1 MWDTCTAI
9 SGRQFVW
16 FLMSCSM
23 NLLWMCI
30 FPTLR
35 QTSLWFIAVLKFPS
49 YSLFGFLS
57 LKPFEVNDLLQGLN
71 FSKVLNS
78 LVALN
83 KATEGKITVCVRA
96 VFIPSLQTF
105 GLFWSIFLFGHHMN
119 LRCIQLHHAFA
130 DLSVSGDTVCVAHS
144 STSRIKSFDSLNTQS
159 RSLKLLQPQYR
170 SLVSNHV
177 KDKNGNNSK
186 QTATGLEI
194 LLCCEKV

>member
-83 KATEGKITVCVRA
+83 KATEGKITVCVWESSIYSISANIWTFLEHLPVWPPHEFKMYSVASCICRFECFWGHRMCGTLLNLKDQ
-96 VFIPSLQTF
+96 VLWLSEHSESLLET
-105 GLFWSIFLFGHHMN
+105 
-119 LRCIQLHHAFA
+119 AA
-130 DLSVSGDTVCVAHS
+130 ASVP
-144 STSRIKSFDSLNTQS
+144 
-159 RSLKLLQPQYR
+159 QP
-170 SLVSNHV
+170 
-177 KDKNGNNSK
+177 G
-186 QTATGLEI
+186 E
-194 LLCCEKV
+194 

>member
-1 MWDTCTAI
+1 MYIYNYSSEPNRKRIFSYVVLFFVALCF
-9 SGRQFVW
+9 SNPFYLLPHFYVRYMHRQFVW

-83 KATEGKITVCVRA
+83 KATEGKITVCVWEQYL
-96 VFIPSLQTF
+96 FHLCKHLDFF
-105 GLFWSIFLFGHHMN
+105 G
-119 LRCIQLHHAFA
+119 A
-130 DLSVSGDTVCVAHS
+130 S
-144 STSRIKSFDSLNTQS
+144 SCL
-159 RSLKLLQPQYR
+159 
-170 SLVSNHV
+170 
-177 KDKNGNNSK
+177 
-186 QTATGLEI
+186 ATTWI
-194 LLCCEKV
+194 